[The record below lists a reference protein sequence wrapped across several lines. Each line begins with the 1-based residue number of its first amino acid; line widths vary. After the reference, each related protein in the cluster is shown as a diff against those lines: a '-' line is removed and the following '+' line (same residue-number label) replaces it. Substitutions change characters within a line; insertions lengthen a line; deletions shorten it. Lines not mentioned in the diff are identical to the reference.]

1 MNALMAQSILQMNIV
16 ATIKSWAA
24 SLTLLAAAVIAT
36 AANGAAP
43 CPGNAD
49 ALGTARVLDVDA
61 ATTPRV
67 GRKQFP
73 QTLPL
78 APKEVVLT
86 FDDGPWPGTTERILD
101 GLRQECVR
109 ATFFLIG
116 RNALARPALAQR
128 ELAEGHTVGYHSFSH
143 PMLNRMPIAAAEADI
158 DRGIAAVE
166 SALHRPAA
174 LTPFFRFPYFSST
187 PPLLDWLERRRMAV
201 FGADLWASDWNPMSP
216 EQELSLILA
225 RVEASQGGIVLFH
238 DTKAQTA
245 AMIPPFLRAL
255 KARGFSIVGVAG
267 AGAHPPAP

>member
-1 MNALMAQSILQMNIV
+1 MIR
-16 ATIKSWAA
+16 TFKPWAA
-24 SLTLLAAAVIAT
+24 VAAALSAATFAT
-36 AANGAAP
+36 AANGAPP

-49 ALGTARVLDVDA
+49 ALGTTRVLEVDA

-73 QTLPL
+73 QTLAL

-101 GLRQECVR
+101 ALRQECVR

-116 RNALARPALAQR
+116 RNAQARPVLARR

-143 PMLNRMPIAAAEADI
+143 PMLDRMPIAAAQADI

-166 SALHRPAA
+166 TALHRPAERTP
-174 LTPFFRFPYFSST
+174 TPFFRFPYFAST
-187 PPLLDWLERRRMAV
+187 PPLLDWLERRRMVV

-216 EQELSLILA
+216 DQELALILA

-245 AMIPPFLRAL
+245 AMIPPFLR
-255 KARGFSIVGVAG
+255 
-267 AGAHPPAP
+267 

>member
-1 MNALMAQSILQMNIV
+1 M
-16 ATIKSWAA
+16 IKSTAMVLGAVFGAA
-24 SLTLLAAAVIAT
+24 LVT
-36 AANGAAP
+36 AAHGAAP

-73 QTLPL
+73 ETLPL

-101 GLRQECVR
+101 ALRQECVR

-116 RNALARPALAQR
+116 RNAQARPVLARR
-128 ELAEGHTVGYHSFSH
+128 ELAEGHTVAYHSFSH
-143 PMLNRMPIAAAEADI
+143 PMLDRMPIAAAQADI
-158 DRGIAAVE
+158 DRGIAAVDV
-166 SALHRPAA
+166 ALNGQAGRA
-174 LTPFFRFPYFSST
+174 TPFFRFPYFSST
-187 PPLLDWLERRRMAV
+187 PPLLDWLERRHMAV

-216 EQELSLILA
+216 DQELRLILE
-225 RVEASQGGIVLFH
+225 RVEASHGGIILFH

-245 AMIPPFLRAL
+245 AMLPAFLRAL
-255 KARGFSIVGVAG
+255 KGGGFSIVQAVNAG
-267 AGAHPPAP
+267 ARPPGP

>member
-1 MNALMAQSILQMNIV
+1 MKFLAII
-16 ATIKSWAA
+16 
-24 SLTLLAAAVIAT
+24 TLVSLAALAT
-36 AANGAAP
+36 AAHGAP

-61 ATTPRV
+61 AATPRV

-86 FDDGPWPGTTERILD
+86 FDDGPWPGTTERVLD
-101 GLRQECVR
+101 ALRQECVR

-116 RNALARPALAQR
+116 RNAQAHPALARR
-128 ELAEGHTVGYHSFSH
+128 ELAEGHTVGDHSFSH
-143 PMLNRMPIAAAEADI
+143 PMLDRMPIAGAQADI

-166 SALHRPAA
+166 GALNGQAGRPPV
-174 LTPFFRFPYFSST
+174 TPFFRFPYFSST

-201 FGADLWASDWNPMSP
+201 FGADMWASDWNPMSP
-216 EQELSLILA
+216 DQELRLILE
-225 RVEASQGGIVLFH
+225 RVEASRGGIILFH

-245 AMIPPFLRAL
+245 AMLPAFLRAL
-255 KARGFSIVGVAG
+255 KARGFSIVDAAD
-267 AGAHPPAP
+267 AGAHSRAP

>member
-1 MNALMAQSILQMNIV
+1 MIL
-16 ATIKSWAA
+16 TIKSWAA
-24 SLTLLAAAVIAT
+24 VLGALSVAALASAAH
-36 AANGAAP
+36 GASP

-73 QTLPL
+73 GTLPL

-86 FDDGPWPGTTERILD
+86 FDDGPWPRTTERILEA
-101 GLRQECVR
+101 LRAECVR

-116 RNALARPALAQR
+116 RNALAQPALAQR
-128 ELAEGHTVGYHSFSH
+128 ELNEGHTVAYHSYSH
-143 PMLNRMPIAAAEADI
+143 PMLDRMPIASAQADI

-166 SALHRPAA
+166 TALHGQAERVP
-174 LTPFFRFPYFSST
+174 TPFFRFPYFASS
-187 PPLLDWLERRRMAV
+187 PPLLDWLERRRMVV

-216 EQELSLILA
+216 DQELHLILE
-225 RVEASQGGIVLFH
+225 RVEASRGGIVLFH

-245 AMIPPFLRAL
+245 AMLPSFLRAL
-255 KARGFSIVGVAG
+255 KSRGFSIVDVVA
-267 AGAHPPAP
+267 AGAHPQTP